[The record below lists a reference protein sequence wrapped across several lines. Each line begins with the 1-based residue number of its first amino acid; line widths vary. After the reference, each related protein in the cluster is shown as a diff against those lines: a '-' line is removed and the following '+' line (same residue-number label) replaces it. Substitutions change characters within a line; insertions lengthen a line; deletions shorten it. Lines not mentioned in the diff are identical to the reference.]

1 MKGESARR
9 VAPEKAAIPAEITAA
24 IDGLSEVELVRL
36 RQYASARVRLLG
48 RKAGTET
55 GDDLLQAAI
64 TDLLQDNRRWD
75 KAKVDF
81 MGFLFGA
88 MKSISSNWAKAYSA
102 EEDPIREA
110 DLNQEDSDG
119 KQSRNPLERHASA
132 ASSAEDRLTDRAT
145 LQQIETLFKDDQEAQ
160 MVLTAWEDGCDPPG
174 VRELWSLTQNQYNTI
189 VRRIR
194 RTIQAAGIKPDRSR
208 GGAYVQ

>member
-1 MKGESARR
+1 MKSESARR
-9 VAPEKAAIPAEITAA
+9 VAPERAASPAEITAA
-24 IDGLSEVELVRL
+24 INGLSEVELVRL

-75 KAKVDF
+75 KANVSF
-81 MGFLFGA
+81 MGFLFGS
-88 MKSISSNWAKAYSA
+88 MKSISSNWAKTYAA
-102 EEDPIREA
+102 EEDPIRET
-110 DLNQEDSDG
+110 DLKQDDSDG
-119 KQSRNPLERHASA
+119 KPSRNPLERHASA
-132 ASSAEDRLTDRAT
+132 ASSAEDRLINRAT

-160 MVLTAWEDGCDPPG
+160 MVLAAWEDGCDPPG
-174 VRELWSLTQNQYNTI
+174 VRELWDLTQNQYNTI

-194 RTIQAAGIKPDRSR
+194 RTIQAAGMQPDRSS